1 MALTLEDIDIG
12 DVEPGELIE
21 ASRERGHVVW
31 DIETTG
37 LDCHNDRI
45 EGIAFYVPERPNG
58 PAIRAWYPFVDK
70 TMQMFVQP
78 DETME
83 EQAARLLYE
92 RTKNPLDYD
101 KYQAVKQVAT
111 LQDFRP
117 AMCQEE
123 TMEGLRPLFE
133 DSPETVLV
141 AHNVKFD
148 MSFMRYASGC
158 QRGFWDW
165 ERDPEV
171 ALKVEPWWK
180 ETDEPPKD
188 YKPWVGSI
196 LADSMLADFLGDENN
211 IAYGLKRRVRELFGH
226 DMTTYKDVMKRRK
239 QGVFGF
245 MADDVQALGHYAMED
260 VYWTWM
266 LYQSAMRKLDTLTPG
281 DPIYGGTDAVTALG
295 RLSKVRPSPF
305 NPARG
310 MGNLERL
317 FWGIDMPLAV
327 ILEEMESTGVLI
339 DHRWLRKVTAQLEE
353 KKERILTEIEELLGY
368 TINPNSAPQV
378 STILFAP
385 PPTGLGLSTK
395 YVAQTATGMF
405 STGSKEIGHLKRAH
419 EVVEKILDWRSADT
433 VQGNFSV
440 KLTGIAQEAHDGRV
454 HSGFNQT
461 GTKIY
466 RLSSSNPINMQNQP
480 RDKNL
485 IRKAFCAYLE
495 GMPEDM
501 LLFGCD
507 YSQVELRVAAHL
519 SGDLGMIEVYNMVG
533 GCKAATA
540 YVCAKCG
547 EQGHLA
553 AAQRLWASL
562 GREPFCTNCSSS
574 LTINANV
581 ACPRF
586 KVWVC
591 EDCDHS
597 WTPTL
602 WDVPNGTHNCPGC
615 GHNDHTEHQKRCRH
629 VDLHQRTAEDVGVP
643 RNPLAK
649 NANFGLLYRM
659 ASSRFCQYADLYDD
673 QGEPRIEYADE
684 LIAGWFKAYPA
695 IEPFHLK
702 TEEALRRNNWVAY
715 TIAGRQRRL
724 ASERWRNEY
733 RAITQGIQF
742 QVSGSAQDIL
752 KIAMKRIFNEIKW
765 RLQRAGRAE
774 RKLWAKVR
782 FLIQVHDEVILEAPA
797 ALKDEIMDIINRQM
811 KGAANLQVPLV
822 ADCKFGRCWDHIH

>member
-12 DVEPGELIE
+12 DVSPEHLIE

-31 DIETTG
+31 DLETTG
-37 LDCHNDRI
+37 LDPHNDRI
-45 EGIAFYVPERPNG
+45 EGIAFYVPEG
-58 PAIRAWYPFVDK
+58 PKTPPLRAWYPFVER
-70 TMQMFVQP
+70 TMEMFVQP

-83 EQAARLLYE
+83 EQSARLRHE
-92 RTKNPLDYD
+92 RTKLPADYD
-101 KYQAVKQVAT
+101 SYELVKQTAK
-111 LQDFRP
+111 LHDFRP
-117 AMCQEE
+117 AMCQEG

-133 DSPETVLV
+133 GNPETVLV

-158 QRGFWDW
+158 KRGFWDW
-165 ERDPEV
+165 ERDPDV
-171 ALKVEPWWK
+171 ALKVKPWWK
-180 ETDEPPKD
+180 DTDEKPKD
-188 YKPWVGSI
+188 YKPWMGST
-196 LADSMLADFLGDENN
+196 LADSMLADFLGDENHV
-211 IAYGLKRRVRELFGH
+211 AYGLKRRVRELFGH
-226 DMTTYKDVMKRRK
+226 DMTTYQDVMKRRK
-239 QGVFGF
+239 QGYFGF

-260 VYWTWM
+260 VYWTWCLYKHAM
-266 LYQSAMRKLDTLTPG
+266 LKLEELTPG
-281 DPIYGGTDAVTALG
+281 EPIYAGTDVVTALG
-295 RLSKVRPSPF
+295 RLSRVRPSHF
-305 NPARG
+305 DNSRS

-339 DHRWLRKVTAQLEE
+339 DDRWLRKVTEQLEI
-353 KKERILTEIEELLGY
+353 KKEKILTEIEESLGY

-378 STILFAP
+378 ATILFAP
-385 PPTGLGLSTK
+385 APTGLGLSTK

-419 EVVEKILDWRSADT
+419 PVVEKILDWRSADT
-433 VQGNFSV
+433 VQGNFSE
-440 KLTGIAQEAHDGRV
+440 KLTAIACESHDGRV

-495 GMPEDM
+495 GMDEDM

-533 GCKAATA
+533 GCKTLD
-540 YVCAKCG
+540 G
-547 EQGHLA
+547 Q
-553 AAQRLWASL
+553 
-562 GREPFCTNCSSS
+562 
-574 LTINANV
+574 
-581 ACPRF
+581 ACENY
-586 KVWVC
+586 KKWVC
-591 EDCDHS
+591 EDCDHK
-597 WTPTL
+597 WIPVL
-602 WDVPNGTHNCPGC
+602 WDCPNGTHDCPGC
-615 GHNDHTEHQKRCRH
+615 GSNEHTEHQKRCRH

-659 ASSRFCQYADLYDD
+659 ASARFCQYADLYDA
-673 QGEPRIEYADE
+673 QGEPRIDYADE
-684 LIAGWFKAYPA
+684 LIEGWFQAYPA

-724 ASERWRNEY
+724 SGERWRNEY

-752 KIAMKRIFNEIKW
+752 KIAMKRIFAEIKW
-765 RLQRAGRAE
+765 RLQRAGRAT

-782 FLIQVHDEVILEAPA
+782 FLIQVHDEVILEGPVE
-797 ALKDEIMDIINRQM
+797 LKDEIMEIINRQM
-811 KGAANLQVPLV
+811 CGAASLQVPLV
-822 ADCKFGRCWDHIH
+822 ADCKWGRCWDHIH